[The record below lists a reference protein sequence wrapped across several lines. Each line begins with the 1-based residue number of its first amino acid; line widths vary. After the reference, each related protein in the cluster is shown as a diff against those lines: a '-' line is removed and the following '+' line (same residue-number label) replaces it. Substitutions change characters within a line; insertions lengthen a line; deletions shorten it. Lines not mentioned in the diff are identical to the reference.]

1 MKKYLAF
8 IVALFA
14 LFMLSQPVVFASG
27 LRDLHHNIEVK
38 KVISPQSTSDN
49 TAIVGTVID
58 SAGYGAVEYVILT
71 GAQADN
77 NATFT
82 VLLEDCDEAAC
93 NVTNAAVADT
103 SLFGTEAA
111 ASWTTDV
118 YANTVFLLGYRGSK
132 RYTRLTITPAA
143 NTGANYLSATAI
155 LGYPKVAPTR

>member
-8 IVALFA
+8 FVAFFA
-14 LFMLSQPVVFASG
+14 LSVLAQPTVFAAG

-38 KVISPQSTSDN
+38 KVVSPQSTSDN

-82 VLLEDCDEAAC
+82 VLLEDCDEVAC
-93 NVTNAAVADT
+93 DTTNAAVADAN
-103 SLFGTEAA
+103 LFGTEAA

-118 YANTVFLLGYRGSK
+118 YANTVFLLGYKGTK
-132 RYTRLTITPAA
+132 RYTRMTITPAA
-143 NTGANYLSATAI
+143 NTGANFLGVTAI
-155 LGYPKVAPTR
+155 LGYPKVSPTR